1 MDNTK
6 LAIQDEVLPAI
17 SDDTLIA
24 LAEQAEKRIEA
35 MNKIKNISLRLT
47 NRNDWVDQNGKPYC
61 QSSGLEK
68 IARMFGISWRMGE
81 PILEQEEGGHYNYT
95 YKGEFSL
102 AGASIEAIGTRSSK
116 DGFFKKY
123 SYPNGKERVELPPSE
138 IDKGDVKKS
147 AYTNLLA
154 NGISRLLGLRNITY
168 EELEQYA
175 HITKSDITKVAYK
188 TQPKPPPDPARPLPK
203 DIAKVAYKT
212 QPKPPPDPARP
223 LPKDIAK
230 ASTNSGELASD
241 KQLSAIFAI
250 QTKMNITD
258 DLERHENVSRILE
271 MPETITSLKTLTMG
285 QASTVIKTLS
295 EQVKE

>member
-203 DIAKVAYKT
+203 DIAK
-212 QPKPPPDPARP
+212 
-223 LPKDIAK
+223 